1 MMMMVECNKKR
12 KTESQP
18 NANKTNQTTTNCYME
33 WLIEVA
39 EERENDALN
48 LGFYRRRCSCSKKM
62 LIFDDFFSNGEFYRS
77 NQIQLGRISSSQTKN
92 KDVNTEINDV
102 NKRMIRIDE

>member
-1 MMMMVECNKKR
+1 
-12 KTESQP
+12 
-18 NANKTNQTTTNCYME
+18 ME

-39 EERENDALN
+39 EERERERESDALN

-62 LIFDDFFSNGEFYRS
+62 LIFDDFFSNGEFCS
-77 NQIQLGRISSSQTKN
+77 NQIQLGRISKPKKHRN
-92 KDVNTEINDV
+92 DVNTEINDV